1 LSCESGH
8 IYTYNAEDVRIRNQ
22 HDGEDTS
29 YAYNTNY
36 RLSQLLVKTTN
47 GVATKYVYGRGLVG
61 EEVGSTFKTYHFD
74 CRGSTVAI
82 TDAAGNITDTFA
94 YDTYGN
100 MVSRTGTSQVIFGY
114 NGRAGVATDSNGL
127 IYMRA
132 RYYAPEMRRFVN
144 ADIVPGEISNAVTLN
159 RFAYANGNPV
169 SFVDPFGLSPDE
181 DRDLNPRKMNFTQAV
196 LVFNRIPNEGLEVV
210 GHTQMYF
217 LSEDGHWFF
226 TEYNTTGG
234 ETIPEKKSNAVV
246 SWCWK
251 TPPFYDAETKQ
262 YIQVEDIAY
271 VKLSG
276 NFNASIA
283 MALTISEKT
292 QFGDYNVAFNN
303 CSDYT
308 DTLLTFADVDGAYL
322 QAYLG
327 GSTMISVP
335 ELRIEEIRYW
345 KAVDDSLQ
353 NTADH
358 LLENGKKKSWINP
371 ISSMMLRETGRFIK
385 DYSDAIG
392 DISVPFVQTQKHVKK
407 QVGKAV
413 AYAAIGFVV
422 GGKIAWDMVSSL
434 FE

>member
-1 LSCESGH
+1 MSCESGH
-8 IYTYNAEDVRIRNQ
+8 IYTYNAEDVRIRNLCEE
-22 HDGEDTS
+22 EDTT
-29 YAYNTNY
+29 YVYNTNC

-47 GVATKYVYGRGLVG
+47 GVATKYVYGRGLIG

-82 TDAAGNITDTFA
+82 TDATGNITDT
-94 YDTYGN
+94 
-100 MVSRTGTSQVIFGY
+100 
-114 NGRAGVATDSNGL
+114 
-127 IYMRA
+127 
-132 RYYAPEMRRFVN
+132 
-144 ADIVPGEISNAVTLN
+144 
-159 RFAYANGNPV
+159 FAYANGNPV
-169 SFVDPFGLSPDE
+169 SLVDPFGLSPDE
-181 DRDLNPRKMNFTQAV
+181 DRDLNPCKMNFTQAV
-196 LVFNRIPNEGLEVV
+196 LVSNRIPNEGLEVV

-262 YIQVEDIAY
+262 YIQVENIDY

-283 MALTISEKT
+283 MALTISEET

-308 DTLLTFADVDGAYL
+308 DTLLTFADVDGAFL

-327 GSTMISVP
+327 GSTMVSVP
-335 ELRIEEIRYW
+335 ELRIEEIRCW

-353 NTADH
+353 NTVDH
-358 LLENGKKKSWINP
+358 LLENVKKKSWIDP
-371 ISSMMLRETGRFIK
+371 ISSMMLRETERFIK

-392 DISVPFVQTQKHVKK
+392 DISVPVVQTQKHVKK
-407 QVGKAV
+407 QAGKAV
-413 AYAAIGFVV
+413 ADAVIGFWVV
-422 GGKIAWDMVSSL
+422 GKIAWDMVSSL